1 MQSYTRVTDLQ
12 KIRTVKN
19 NDRHNSEIRDSCPE
33 IYIFLL
39 LISYIISSFFSLSHS
54 VSVHISIKFNYCF
67 YFFLCLDFIIYVMRV
82 F

>member
-12 KIRTVKN
+12 KIRTAKN
-19 NDRHNSEIRDSCPE
+19 NGRHNSEIRDSCPE

-67 YFFLCLDFIIYVMRV
+67 YFFLCLDFIICVMRV

>member
-12 KIRTVKN
+12 KIRTAKN

-39 LISYIISSFFSLSHS
+39 LISYIISSFSLSPIQFPF
-54 VSVHISIKFNYCF
+54 ISPLNSIIAFIFF
-67 YFFLCLDFIIYVMRV
+67 YV
-82 F
+82 